1 MAFSCGHVT
10 VTLTWLS
17 DFCVAFP
24 VSSQLGG
31 LSGCQVGSKSKTGG
45 ELEVSGVTFWFRPAG
60 SASRML
66 LNVPAESSLVNAIRV
81 PSGENAGL
89 RSLSGPLVSCAWPE
103 PSAFITQMS
112 AWATPS
118 SR

>member
-1 MAFSCGHVT
+1 VVTAGIVNFFAFEATAPFGALGALPEPSRTAVAFSCGHVT

-45 ELEVSGVTFWFRPAG
+45 ELEVSG
-60 SASRML
+60 
-66 LNVPAESSLVNAIRV
+66 
-81 PSGENAGL
+81 
-89 RSLSGPLVSCAWPE
+89 
-103 PSAFITQMS
+103 
-112 AWATPS
+112 
-118 SR
+118 